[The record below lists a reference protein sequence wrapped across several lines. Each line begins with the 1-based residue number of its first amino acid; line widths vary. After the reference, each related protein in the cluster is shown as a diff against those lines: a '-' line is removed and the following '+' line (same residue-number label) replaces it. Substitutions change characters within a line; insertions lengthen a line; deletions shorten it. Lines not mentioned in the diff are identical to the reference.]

1 MMTSGKN
8 EADICGA
15 PGVGT
20 DDGICAGG
28 ELAAV
33 GAELLARA
41 RAQLADE
48 AYGETFLS
56 DGDALALRAQW
67 AASMEDDGVR
77 PAIYPRARLSSL
89 YEMALASD
97 GGAPDLDGEVMDV
110 LEEAAVSMLASILL
124 GNMGVKYIT
133 AAATFNLQDFYA
145 LPDGFSDC
153 VLVYGFSDVS
163 LLIECTREEAGE
175 GGVSLRPRIPE
186 RAGGRQYARGHGGP
200 GRSRRHRGIAQRHGA
215 TKQGQSNDA
224 FSRAAI
230 GATLTP
236 ACRRMRAQVE
246 WLSKPRAGGCG
257 RASRNNG

>member
-1 MMTSGKN
+1 MKRIFAALLALALTMGFALAEDAEN
-8 EADICGA
+8 D
-15 PGVGT
+15 
-20 DDGICAGG
+20 
-28 ELAAV
+28 ELAAI

-48 AYGETFLS
+48 AYGEMFLS

-77 PAIYPRARLSSL
+77 PAIYPRPRLSSL

-175 GGVSLRPRIPE
+175 AEFL
-186 RAGGRQYARGHGGP
+186 YARAYLSAPEAGSMLAGM
-200 GRSRRHRGIAQRHGA
+200 AALEEVAA
-215 TKQGQSNDA
+215 TG
-224 FSRAAI
+224 
-230 GATLTP
+230 
-236 ACRRMRAQVE
+236 E
-246 WLSKPRAGGCG
+246 
-257 RASRNNG
+257 